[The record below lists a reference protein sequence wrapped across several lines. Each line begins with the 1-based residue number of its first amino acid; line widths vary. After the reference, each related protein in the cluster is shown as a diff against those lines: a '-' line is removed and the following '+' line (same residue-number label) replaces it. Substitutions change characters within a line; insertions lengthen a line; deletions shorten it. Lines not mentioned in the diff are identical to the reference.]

1 MKGVLQNTPF
11 FKLGFSVQLTLHK
24 LKMENVKLKIM
35 VCALRT
41 DLIISG
47 GNTLIFNFQF
57 SIFNSF
63 HRNDNLKFAEFC
75 CILQQALFNGT
86 SAPSMTIRSAFS
98 EIHLAKRGVI
108 WYPVMQIRR

>member
-1 MKGVLQNTPF
+1 
-11 FKLGFSVQLTLHK
+11 VQLTLHK

-63 HRNDNLKFAEFC
+63 HRNDKLKFET
-75 CILQQALFNGT
+75 LW
-86 SAPSMTIRSAFS
+86 
-98 EIHLAKRGVI
+98 EIARARRKPRPWCVI
-108 WYPVMQIRR
+108 